1 MEVVP
6 FQGQLDPALRLG
18 EGRSRTSAEKAQ
30 LFELKI
36 WLPGQGAMRDLI
48 RAESLQQALTFAAN
62 RYPNCKVEVP
72 DRRRR
77 KSLSWCAPSVGR
89 KKRPAKTYESWRLS
103 VNSQV
108 TELDKKNWAAVVLD
122 QGRANFLEKLYWKDG
137 RSMIREHPYH
147 HTYTGLYQEYLA
159 QKGKKS

>member
-6 FQGQLDPALRLG
+6 FQNQQDPELRLG

-72 DRRRR
+72 ET
-77 KSLSWCAPSVGR
+77 AA
-89 KKRPAKTYESWRLS
+89 KKPRLVRS
-103 VNSQV
+103 
-108 TELDKKNWAAVVLD
+108 KRGPK
-122 QGRANFLEKLYWKDG
+122 EKARQNLRIVETK
-137 RSMIREHPYH
+137 REQSNH
-147 HTYTGLYQEYLA
+147 
-159 QKGKKS
+159 

>member
-6 FQGQLDPALRLG
+6 FQNQQDPELRLG

-62 RYPNCKVEVP
+62 RYPNCKIEVP
-72 DRRRR
+72 STAAKKPKLVRSNCGPKESTRRRL
-77 KSLSWCAPSVGR
+77 KLVE
-89 KKRPAKTYESWRLS
+89 KKGEQT
-103 VNSQV
+103 
-108 TELDKKNWAAVVLD
+108 
-122 QGRANFLEKLYWKDG
+122 
-137 RSMIREHPYH
+137 
-147 HTYTGLYQEYLA
+147 
-159 QKGKKS
+159 